1 MKFLV
6 FGYLVLALN
15 APMLVWAQQQT
26 AETVASRTDQLM
38 RGYAAA
44 GDFSGSVLVAHDGH
58 ILKSAVCEDFPLQ
71 RGLGCIPIVCRAILR

>member
-1 MKFLV
+1 
-6 FGYLVLALN
+6 
-15 APMLVWAQQQT
+15 
-26 AETVASRTDQLM
+26 M

-71 RGLGCIPIVCRAILR
+71 RGLGCIPNVCRAILP